1 MWFASA
7 AKNTKVLKDK
17 DEHLSIPVLPCDNM
31 APIKKPVS
39 AAPVVPAT
47 AAATPAPKAKAA
59 AAAKPAAAPAAAP
72 VPAAAPATAVP
83 VAPVAEGAE
92 AAVEVSSMA
101 KLAAKI
107 VSAVSLLKEIQ
118 AELKVA
124 QKEFDKLN
132 KTKLKA
138 EKKRANARTTPSGF
152 AKPTKISDELCA
164 FLTVA
169 KGTEMAR
176 TEVTRKLNAY
186 IKENGL
192 FDQANKRKILPNAA
206 LKKLLGCKDG
216 DDVSY
221 FNVQRYMKRHFIKA
235 TPAV

>member
-1 MWFASA
+1 
-7 AKNTKVLKDK
+7 
-17 DEHLSIPVLPCDNM
+17 M
-31 APIKKPVS
+31 APTKKANVS
-39 AAPVVPAT
+39 AKLPAPAPAPTTKSVKAT
-47 AAATPAPKAKAA
+47 AAKPDTSKVVASASAPAP
-59 AAAKPAAAPAAAP
+59 APTPVA
-72 VPAAAPATAVP
+72 VPANDTVATVVEPTVMSRLASKIV
-83 VAPVAEGAE
+83 
-92 AAVEVSSMA
+92 AAVTM
-101 KLAAKI
+101 
-107 VSAVSLLKEIQ
+107 LKEIQ
-118 AELKVA
+118 GELKVA

-152 AKPTKISDELCA
+152 AKPTKISDELCD
-164 FLTVA
+164 FLNVP

-206 LKKLLGCKDG
+206 LKKLLGSEDG

-235 TPAV
+235 

>member
-1 MWFASA
+1 MC
-7 AKNTKVLKDK
+7 
-17 DEHLSIPVLPCDNM
+17 PCDKM
-31 APIKKPVS
+31 APIKKVVAPVS
-39 AAPVVPAT
+39 
-47 AAATPAPKAKAA
+47 AATPAPATKAAPAPKAA
-59 AAAKPAAAPAAAP
+59 AKAAAPAAPVVAAEPVVADAAVVDAP
-72 VPAAAPATAVP
+72 
-83 VAPVAEGAE
+83 
-92 AAVEVSSMA
+92 VEVSSMA

-107 VSAVSLLKEIQ
+107 VSVVSLLKEIQ

-235 TPAV
+235 IPAPAV

>member
-1 MWFASA
+1 
-7 AKNTKVLKDK
+7 
-17 DEHLSIPVLPCDNM
+17 M
-31 APIKKPVS
+31 APIKKS
-39 AAPVVPAT
+39 VPAT
-47 AAATPAPKAKAA
+47 PAPATPAPKAAAATPAPKAAAATPAPKAA
-59 AAAKPAAAPAAAP
+59 ATKAAP
-72 VPAAAPATAVP
+72 VAAATAPEAHALVDTD
-83 VAPVAEGAE
+83 VDAPVE
-92 AAVEVSSMA
+92 APVEVSSMA

-138 EKKRANARTTPSGF
+138 ERKRANARTTPSGF

-164 FLTVA
+164 FLTVE

-235 TPAV
+235 TPVV

>member
-1 MWFASA
+1 
-7 AKNTKVLKDK
+7 
-17 DEHLSIPVLPCDNM
+17 M

-39 AAPVVPAT
+39 ATPAPAAPAPAPV
-47 AAATPAPKAKAA
+47 AAATPAPKTTK
-59 AAAKPAAAPAAAP
+59 AAAKPAAAAPAVAAPATPVVAAAP
-72 VPAAAPATAVP
+72 VV
-83 VAPVAEGAE
+83 EGGAE
-92 AAVEVSSMA
+92 AAVEPSSMS
-101 KLAAKI
+101 KLASKI
-107 VSAVSLLKEIQ
+107 VSAVALLKEIQ

-164 FLTVA
+164 FLNVA

-206 LKKLLGCKDG
+206 LKKLLGSKDG

-235 TPAV
+235 VPAV

>member
-1 MWFASA
+1 
-7 AKNTKVLKDK
+7 
-17 DEHLSIPVLPCDNM
+17 M
-31 APIKKPVS
+31 APIKKVVAPVS
-39 AAPVVPAT
+39 
-47 AAATPAPKAKAA
+47 AATPAPAAKAAPAPKAAAKAA
-59 AAAKPAAAPAAAP
+59 APVVAEPVVADAAAVDAAVVDAP
-72 VPAAAPATAVP
+72 
-83 VAPVAEGAE
+83 
-92 AAVEVSSMA
+92 VEVSSMA

-107 VSAVSLLKEIQ
+107 VSVVSLLKEIQ

-235 TPAV
+235 IPAPAV

>member
-1 MWFASA
+1 M
-7 AKNTKVLKDK
+7 AKIRKVLKDK
-17 DEHLSIPVLPCDNM
+17 DEHLGIPVRSCDKM
-31 APIKKPVS
+31 APIKKT
-39 AAPVVPAT
+39 AAPVATPAP
-47 AAATPAPKAKAA
+47 AAATPAPKAKV
-59 AAAKPAAAPAAAP
+59 AAKPATPVAAAPAAAV
-72 VPAAAPATAVP
+72 VPAV
-83 VAPVAEGAE
+83 VEGAE
-92 AAVEVSSMA
+92 TVVEVSSMA

-235 TPAV
+235 VPVAAA

>member
-1 MWFASA
+1 MAAVKKSVPTPAPA
-7 AKNTKVLKDK
+7 AK
-17 DEHLSIPVLPCDNM
+17 S
-31 APIKKPVS
+31 APTPAPAKAAK
-39 AAPVVPAT
+39 AAPAPATPAPAT
-47 AAATPAPKAKAA
+47 AAPA
-59 AAAKPAAAPAAAP
+59 
-72 VPAAAPATAVP
+72 
-83 VAPVAEGAE
+83 EE
-92 AAVEVSSMA
+92 AVEVSVMS
-101 KLAAKI
+101 KLATKI
-107 VSAVSLLKEIQ
+107 VAAVTLLKEIQ

-138 EKKRANARTTPSGF
+138 ERKRANARTTPSGF

-164 FLTVA
+164 FLSVP

-206 LKKLLGCKDG
+206 LKKLLGSKDG

-235 TPAV
+235 